1 FIGLLFGATVYTF
14 SIILAAF
21 LIGLGIGSAG
31 GSMLAKRVAHPRLA
45 LACCQLLAAAAISW
59 TAHKLTVSFP
69 YWPITP
75 TLSPNV
81 GVDFEMDFVRTLWA
95 VLPPAIFWGASFP
108 LALASAAASFS
119 SVGGQDPARLVG
131 VMYAANTIGAVA
143 GALGASLVLVAWIG
157 SQHAQQLMMLVSMLA
172 AVAALGPIRLIR
184 RTPAAAAAAVIVLFA
199 LDGWLLTGVR
209 PVP

>member
-1 FIGLLFGATVYTF
+1 NSVVAAGVGRADRSAWTIYIAIGLSGFAALAGEVIWTRLIGLLFGATVYTF

-31 GSMLAKRVAHPRLA
+31 GSMLAKRVERPRVA

-119 SVGGQDPARLVG
+119 SVGGQDPA
-131 VMYAANTIGAVA
+131 
-143 GALGASLVLVAWIG
+143 
-157 SQHAQQLMMLVSMLA
+157 
-172 AVAALGPIRLIR
+172 
-184 RTPAAAAAAVIVLFA
+184 
-199 LDGWLLTGVR
+199 
-209 PVP
+209 